1 MVFNGLS
8 ASTALPF
15 SPIYTVPNTA
25 KGSLTKTYAWM
36 MKSAASCFQYIVF
49 IEDDL
54 AISPNFVRYMRW
66 GRRVMEVDPTV
77 AVVSAWN
84 DNAVPEV
91 KLNPSLVFKTHQFMG
106 LGWAV
111 SANNAQMFAASLST
125 SPWDTAVS
133 KLMAKQGLVSIFPQF
148 PRVYHRTASFWK
160 FHTLQVSN
168 TSTAVLPSPNTISN
182 NYGRYLKS
190 ICKGAH
196 THLVKSKASLE
207 PALRQSGLNVPWTTS
222 SLTRELYGAFHNTAV
237 YADQH
242 GIHIFSIYPNGA
254 NCTFLFKM

>member
-1 MVFNGLS
+1 MCLNTITALGFAILYTEHHLADVTDTILHLRMQKVRPEQIMVFNGLS

-111 SANNAQMFAASLST
+111 SANNAQMFAASLSI

-148 PRVYHRTASFWK
+148 PRVYHRTASF
-160 FHTLQVSN
+160 
-168 TSTAVLPSPNTISN
+168 
-182 NYGRYLKS
+182 
-190 ICKGAH
+190 
-196 THLVKSKASLE
+196 
-207 PALRQSGLNVPWTTS
+207 
-222 SLTRELYGAFHNTAV
+222 
-237 YADQH
+237 
-242 GIHIFSIYPNGA
+242 
-254 NCTFLFKM
+254 